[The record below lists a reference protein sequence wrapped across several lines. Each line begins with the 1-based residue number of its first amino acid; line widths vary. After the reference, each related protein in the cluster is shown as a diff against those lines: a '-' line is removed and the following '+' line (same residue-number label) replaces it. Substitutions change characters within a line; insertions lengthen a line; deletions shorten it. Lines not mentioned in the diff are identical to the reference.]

1 MGSHIC
7 TARTPSNSTTMSFSE
22 GRRWIHKKHFQGM
35 PTMEDFELI
44 SEPLPELKENE
55 ILVKPEF
62 WSVDP
67 YARIYAIAFGY
78 KLPMTMLGSQV
89 AKVLESKNPKFPVG
103 SHVIAYTGWREVA
116 VVDPDAEYDTYGTG
130 PTALPKV
137 ASAFP
142 LPEGL
147 SRSLLLGSIGM
158 PGNTAYFGLSEICN
172 PKAGETVVISGAA
185 GAVGSLVGQIAK
197 IKGCR
202 VVGIAGGEVKCD
214 YLVKELGF
222 DAAVNYKKDDIMTE
236 IRKAAPDGVDC
247 YFDNIGGDISNG
259 VINCMNM
266 NGRIAVCGASAGYN
280 ATEPKLYP
288 SLGNTFIGLQ
298 LKMEG
303 FQVWKWHKNGRWEEG
318 LEQMAKY
325 VEEGKVKTKETVVEG
340 FENLPSAF
348 IGMLQGQNTGKMI
361 VKA

>member
-1 MGSHIC
+1 MRSYTKRMTPPFTMIGS
-7 TARTPSNSTTMSFSE
+7 S
-22 GRRWIHKKHFQGM
+22 
-35 PTMEDFELI
+35 
-44 SEPLPELKENE
+44 
-55 ILVKPEF
+55 
-62 WSVDP
+62 
-67 YARIYAIAFGY
+67 
-78 KLPMTMLGSQV
+78 
-89 AKVLESKNPKFPVG
+89 
-103 SHVIAYTGWREVA
+103 VA
-116 VVDPDAEYDTYGTG
+116 VVEESKHPSHPKGSTIIIIAGWIERGVVNPDKMGKDSPGNSLGGILEAADVG
-130 PTALPKV
+130 
-137 ASAFP
+137 S
-142 LPEGL
+142 L
-147 SRSLLLGSIGM
+147 SKSLLLGACGM
-158 PGNTAYFGLSEICN
+158 PGNTAYFGLLEICN
-172 PKAGETVVISGAA
+172 PKAGEIVVVSGAA

-298 LKMEG
+298 LK
-303 FQVWKWHKNGRWEEG
+303 
-318 LEQMAKY
+318 L
-325 VEEGKVKTKETVVEG
+325 
-340 FENLPSAF
+340 
-348 IGMLQGQNTGKMI
+348 
-361 VKA
+361 